1 MTNTSECKDCSGMSS
16 QEEGNDV
23 GWEPDPK
30 EKKQRTLEWQLYLK
44 KKVWFISHYLI
55 IFKNNI
61 IILL

>member
-44 KKVWFISHYLI
+44 KKSMVYFSLFDY
-55 IFKNNI
+55 F
-61 IILL
+61 

>member
-1 MTNTSECKDCSGMSS
+1 MSS

-44 KKVWFISHYLI
+44 KKSMVYFSLFDY
-55 IFKNNI
+55 F
-61 IILL
+61 

>member
-1 MTNTSECKDCSGMSS
+1 MTNTSKYKNCSGTRS

-30 EKKQRTLEWQLYLK
+30 EKKQRTLEWQLYIY
-44 KKVWFISHYLI
+44 KVWFIFHYLI

-61 IILL
+61 

>member
-44 KKVWFISHYLI
+44 KKKYGLFLI
-55 IFKNNI
+55 IWLFLKI
-61 IILL
+61 T